1 MTETTENL
9 THEILKRIQNE
20 LADMRREMREGFADG
35 HVQLAAMGQQLAG
48 LTTAVYGGKSQM
60 QDFKQ
65 RIERIER
72 RLELHDQATP

>member
-1 MTETTENL
+1 MTESTENL

-20 LADMRREMREGFADG
+20 LADMRRDMREGFADVQ
-35 HVQLAAMGQQLAG
+35 VQLAAMGQQLAG
-48 LTTAVYGGKSQM
+48 LTAAVYGGKSQM

-72 RLELHDQATP
+72 RLELRDETTP